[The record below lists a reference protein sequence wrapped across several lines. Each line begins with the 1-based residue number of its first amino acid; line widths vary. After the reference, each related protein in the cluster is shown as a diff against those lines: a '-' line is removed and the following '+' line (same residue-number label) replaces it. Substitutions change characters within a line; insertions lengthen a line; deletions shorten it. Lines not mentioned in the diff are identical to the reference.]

1 MSNETQPRSLLRL
14 TQVLE
19 RIPVSRSTWLAGVK
33 TGRFPKPHRIGN
45 RCTMWLSTDIERLI
59 DSVAGSANVCDGH
72 GEGP

>member
-1 MSNETQPRSLLRL
+1 MFNETQPRSLLRL

-33 TGRFPKPHRIGN
+33 TGRFPKPQRMGN

-59 DSVAGSANVCDGH
+59 DSLVDPADEVEGH
-72 GEGP
+72 D